1 MKLSLVGAQLA
12 AGRNGLV
19 APLAFEVEWKK
30 PFKSAPSEGGLPAK
44 FQAQEP
50 PANSG
55 VIRAGAAEVPFILT
69 HAGNRGK
76 EALFLDLDGSGD
88 FSGPFFSGDIIDF
101 DGREWVVS
109 LGLGSSFHDADVH
122 LTWPTADVLKVELTG
137 YYETLGMPPSHL
149 CLVGLPDAIPHGIVR
164 GRVLS
169 PDTVTDLP
177 FAMLGDSP
185 SADIAVGRL
194 IAEDV
199 WFGSLYAARVLTY
212 DGLLDDEWAGR
223 ATQAEWENGFCGLLA
238 NVGFDSSYRLTSGEI
253 PWAEEPAEGK
263 RGKPAP
269 SFRQDSPAASSN
281 VLIHLNH
288 SWNFELGRMMKW
300 DASILLAPTLVES
313 GGCGTTA
320 LDQRAPGQ
328 LIVEGASG
336 MLSPELA
343 VRHRS
348 VVSRILRLGA
358 VGFVGG
364 SRAMSAQQVPLRQ
377 EFWNGVL
384 AGQSIGAA
392 HRRSQNT
399 GLLIAREHGEK
410 GSTGGYSH
418 NLYSRMLIGDPA
430 MTIRLPGKKQTAPAR
445 TELAGDRLTVHAPE
459 HWEILMLYV
468 PPDWKK
474 WVDRDIFAAR
484 GAGAYA
490 LCFWGPDERDVEV
503 PMVLGEFRSDKNI
516 REIKMLDTPEALLG
530 WSGLWQTERN
540 RDGSYT
546 HRIGLRMLDLD
557 QETGQVKASIDQ
569 LNFAVTFE

>member
-1 MKLSLVGAQLA
+1 MNGFFHSTSNANGATS
-12 AGRNGLV
+12 
-19 APLAFEVEWKK
+19 PD
-30 PFKSAPSEGGLPAK
+30 LPAASCAPTSES
-44 FQAQEP
+44 FTTFE
-50 PANSG
+50 
-55 VIRAGAAEVPFILT
+55 
-69 HAGNRGK
+69 
-76 EALFLDLDGSGD
+76 SGD
-88 FSGPFFSGDIIDF
+88 AIEL

-109 LGLGSSFHDADVH
+109 LGRGSSFHDSDVH
-122 LTWPTADVLKVELTG
+122 LTWPTADVLKAELAG
-137 YYETLGMPPSHL
+137 YYETLGMPPTHL
-149 CLVGLPDAIPHGIVR
+149 CLAGLPDAIPHGIMR

-185 SADIAVGRL
+185 SADMAVGRL

-199 WFGSLYAARVLTY
+199 RFGSLYAARVLTY
-212 DGLLDDEWAGR
+212 DDLLDDAWAGR
-223 ATQAEWENGFCGLLA
+223 ASQAEWENGFCWLLA
-238 NVGFDSSYRLTSGEI
+238 NVGFDASYRLTGGEI
-253 PWAEEPAEGK
+253 PWAEEPADGK
-263 RGKPAP
+263 KGRPAP
-269 SFRQDSPAASSN
+269 SFPQDSPAASSN

-328 LIVEGASG
+328 AIVEGASG

-384 AGQSIGAA
+384 AGDSIGAS

-399 GLLIAREHGEK
+399 GLLITREQGEK

-430 MTIRLPGKKQTAPAR
+430 MTIRLPGNKQSAPAR

-459 HWEILMLYV
+459 HWEIIKLYV

-474 WVDRDIFAAR
+474 WADRDIFAAR

-516 REIKMLDTPEALLG
+516 KEITMLDTPEAPLG
-530 WSGLWQTERN
+530 WSGLWQTDHN
-540 RDGSYT
+540 RDGTYT

-557 QETGQVKASIDQ
+557 QETGQVKASVDQ
-569 LNFAVTFE
+569 LNFTVTFE